1 LRREWIGLVLVL
13 LGLLRAGWLVAHDP
27 VVGYGGQADMARTS
41 ACIGLFPAVK
51 DPTAATPDAPTGLYE
66 TGGARSGLCY
76 FSTEIGVDAAV
87 IGIAKLVHN
96 DSRAVRLQWIGYA
109 KLTLLAITALLV
121 AFALHRNP
129 AAALLHGVVFLVV
142 MTDPVATLWFDT
154 LYTEFGTIWGL
165 YALVGATCVLAV
177 TERAR
182 YAIWGLLLVGIVALA
197 LSREQYAILA
207 PLLVAAAAPW
217 LWDRSAE
224 MAVASFL
231 LALAACVVSYTIV
244 PRPGFVTTANRAD
257 TYLGVVLPASSRPQR
272 ARAILALPDRCE
284 TMVGATWSM
293 QRGENLQQACPEL
306 FLLSGVSFLRFVDEE
321 PEVLARAVARVVPA
335 MQALTPAYLGTLEG
349 ATRVKASELPWWAFS
364 PLDAAANRAPG
375 KVFTVLVMIAM
386 LAAPIAFLAAI
397 AWARPSRGDSRV
409 GLLVGILL
417 GVTVVHGVLT
427 TVFGGGL
434 NEAARHFIPGAL
446 ALAALVIATVAGVP
460 GAVARWIE
468 APRAR
473 AIEMVASLAFAL
485 VAILSC
491 ATALRW
497 AEVQPLAIGAL
508 EFPAGR
514 EATAAP
520 LKLRGWALDP
530 RGVESVQVELGKLK
544 REAQIGEDSPDVKAA
559 YPGYPDRARA
569 RFTLELGADDLAAA
583 GAPEELPM
591 RITVRSAGG
600 AVTEIDRRRLD
611 FPKPPAA
618 PPLPPPDAPP
628 G

>member
-1 LRREWIGLVLVL
+1 MRREWIGLVLVL

-27 VVGYGGQADMARTS
+27 VVGYGSLPDMARTS

-51 DPTAATPDAPTGLYE
+51 DPTAATPDAPIGLYE

-76 FSTEIGVDAAV
+76 FSTEIAVDAAV
-87 IGIAKLVHN
+87 IGIAKLVHK
-96 DSRAVRLQWIGYA
+96 DSRAIHLQWIGYA
-109 KLTLLAITALLV
+109 KLVLLAATALLI

-129 AAALLHGVVFLVV
+129 AASLLHGLVFLVV
-142 MTDPVATLWFDT
+142 MTDPVATLWYDT
-154 LYTEFGTIWGL
+154 LYTEFGTIWSL
-165 YALVGATCVLAV
+165 YAVVGAACVLAV

-182 YAIWGLLLVGIVALA
+182 YAIWGLLVVGIVALA

-207 PLLVAAAAPW
+207 PILVVAAAPW

-231 LALAACVVSYTIV
+231 LALAACLASYTLA
-244 PRPGFVTTANRAD
+244 PRPGFVTHANRAD

-272 ARAILALPDRCE
+272 ARALLALPDRCE
-284 TMVGATWSM
+284 TMIGATWSV

-306 FLLSGVSFLRFVDEE
+306 FQLSGVAFLRFADEE
-321 PEVLARAVARVVPA
+321 PEVITRSVARVVPA
-335 MQALTPAYLGTLEG
+335 MQALTPASLGTLEG
-349 ATRVKASELPWWAFS
+349 ATHARASELPWWAFS
-364 PLDAAANRAPG
+364 PLDAAANRTPG
-375 KVFTVLVMIAM
+375 KVFAVLVMMSM
-386 LAAPIAFLAAI
+386 LAAPIAILAAI
-397 AWARPSRGDSRV
+397 AWARPWRGESRA
-409 GLLVGILL
+409 GLLAAILL

-446 ALAALVIATVAGVP
+446 ALTALVIATIAGIP
-460 GAVARWIE
+460 GTVARWIE
-468 APRAR
+468 APKAR
-473 AIEMVASLAFAL
+473 VFEIVASLAFAL
-485 VAILSC
+485 IAILSC
-491 ATALRW
+491 AAALRW

-508 EFPAGR
+508 ESPAGR

-544 REAQIGEDSPDVKAA
+544 REAQIGEDSPDLKAA
-559 YPGYPDRARA
+559 YPGYPDRASA
-569 RFTLELGADDLAAA
+569 RFSLEIGADDLAAA

-591 RITVRSAGG
+591 RITVRSVGG

-611 FPKPPAA
+611 FPK
-618 PPLPPPDAPP
+618 
-628 G
+628 